1 MENKRLEDREQ
12 ILRYQYGVLCRCVT
26 TSSLVWYVTLS
37 PSVGHAS
44 RYVRNAAF
52 MCAYF
57 SVIPVGLPILAVLD
71 QSSVEGTYLGRV
83 LLVWLFSMVT
93 VLIVVAPKI
102 FNTWRNPKMAVRHSR
117 IIVSGMTTDTQTTNS
132 RVSTPRSDDSF
143 KLPDDME
150 ARPSTEP
157 TED

>member
-1 MENKRLEDREQ
+1 
-12 ILRYQYGVLCRCVT
+12 
-26 TSSLVWYVTLS
+26 
-37 PSVGHAS
+37 VGHTS
-44 RYVRNAAF
+44 RYERNVVVV
-52 MCAYF
+52 CAYF
-57 SVIPVGLPILAVLD
+57 AVIPVGLPILAVLD

-83 LLVWLFSMVT
+83 LLVWLFSMAT

-102 FNTWRNPKMAVRHSR
+102 FNTWRNPKMAVRQSR

-150 ARPSTEP
+150 AHPSSGTTKE
-157 TED
+157 